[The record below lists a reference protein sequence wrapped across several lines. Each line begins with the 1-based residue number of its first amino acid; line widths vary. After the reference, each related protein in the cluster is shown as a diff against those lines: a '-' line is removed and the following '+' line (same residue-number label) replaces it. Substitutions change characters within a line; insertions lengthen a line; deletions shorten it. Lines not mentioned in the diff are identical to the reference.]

1 MQTPPEALAILRR
14 VGWVLIVMEALNLAW
29 AAAEFLSGKSHSISL
44 DLTVF
49 VGAYFLV
56 TGNLRAARWVAWG
69 CAFLVAAT
77 VTLVLAV
84 PSILPPDLLGL
95 WFRLHRRD
103 WLVGIAVAG
112 ATLLVAAWAFV
123 QLRSKPVIEAERAEG
138 RKPFPSWTGFAA
150 GAAFALLLVGAI
162 HAMFTTESGQK
173 AIRLAREQKGPRYRY
188 VLTSLR
194 INNSEVSATVIAYD
208 DSSVEDVEVSWS
220 D

>member
-56 TGNLRAARWVAWG
+56 TGNLKAARWVAWF
-69 CAFLVAAT
+69 CAFLGT
-77 VTLVLAV
+77 VIVTIVLAV

-103 WLVGIAVAG
+103 WMVSIAVAG
-112 ATLLVAAWAFV
+112 ATLLVVAWAFV
-123 QLRSKPVIEAERAEG
+123 ELRSKPILEAERAAG
-138 RKPFPSWTGFAA
+138 QKPFPSWTGFAA
-150 GAAFALLLVGAI
+150 GAGFVLLLLSAI
-162 HAMFTTESGQK
+162 HAMFTSESGQN

-194 INNSEVSATVIAYD
+194 INGSKGSATVVAYD
-208 DSSVEDVEVSWS
+208 DSSLEDVEVSWG